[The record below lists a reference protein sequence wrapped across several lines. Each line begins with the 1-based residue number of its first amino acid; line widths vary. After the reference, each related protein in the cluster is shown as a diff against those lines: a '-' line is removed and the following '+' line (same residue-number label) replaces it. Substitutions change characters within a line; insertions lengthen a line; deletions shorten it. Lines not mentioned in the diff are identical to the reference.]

1 MINRLTYTIIDC
13 LLGPKESI
21 TITSNNKSFQL
32 LIDNFRQIPD
42 ILTSYTHV
50 KLYDGDNLI
59 EEFTSQYFPN
69 KEEIKEELL
78 FSILTATVC
87 QLRSKKE
94 YDIIES
100 LYNNLLKYDLI
111 HSIEDFKAGKVI
123 KGSIE
128 EALIY
133 WIWRALVQHK
143 SIKNPIPMTKED
155 ISKLF
160 EAEDNSHKHI
170 AF

>member
-78 FSILTATVC
+78 FSILTGTVC

-111 HSIEDFKAGKVI
+111 HSIEDFKAGKVV

-128 EALIY
+128 ETLIY
-133 WIWRALVQHK
+133 WIWRALVQAK
-143 SIKNPIPMTKED
+143 ATNNDSTMSENEIRA
-155 ISKLF
+155 LF
-160 EAEDNSHKHI
+160 EAGNENMP
-170 AF
+170 F

>member
-78 FSILTATVC
+78 LSILTATVC

-100 LYNNLLKYDLI
+100 LYNNLLKCDLI

-133 WIWRALVQHK
+133 WIWRALVQAK
-143 SIKNPIPMTKED
+143 ATNNDSTMSENEIRA
-155 ISKLF
+155 LF
-160 EAEDNSHKHI
+160 EAGNENMP
-170 AF
+170 F

>member
-1 MINRLTYTIIDC
+1 MINRLTYTVIDC
-13 LLGPKESI
+13 YWGPKESI

-32 LIDNFRQIPD
+32 LIDKFRQSSCTS
-42 ILTSYTHV
+42 TSYTHV
-50 KLYDGDNLI
+50 ELYDGDNLI
-59 EEFTSQYFPN
+59 EEFTSQYIPN

-78 FSILTATVC
+78 LSILTATVC

-100 LYNNLLKYDLI
+100 LYNNLLKCDLI

-160 EAEDNSHKHI
+160 EAKDNSHKHI
-170 AF
+170 TF

>member
-1 MINRLTYTIIDC
+1 MINRLTYTVIDC
-13 LLGPKESI
+13 YWGPKESI

-32 LIDNFRQIPD
+32 LIDKFRQSPCTS
-42 ILTSYTHV
+42 TSYTHV
-50 KLYDGDNLI
+50 ELYDGDNLI
-59 EEFTSQYFPN
+59 EEFTSQYIPN

-87 QLRSKKE
+87 ELRSKKE
-94 YDIIES
+94 YNIIES
-100 LYNNLLKYDLI
+100 LYNDMLRCDLI

-123 KGSIE
+123 EGSME

-133 WIWRALVQHK
+133 WIWRALVQHE
-143 SIKNPIPMTKED
+143 SIKNPISMTKEE

-160 EAEDNSHKHI
+160 EAKDNSHKHI
-170 AF
+170 TF

>member
-1 MINRLTYTIIDC
+1 MINRLTYTVIDC
-13 LLGPKESI
+13 YWGPKESI

-59 EEFTSQYFPN
+59 EEFTSQYIPN

-78 FSILTATVC
+78 LNILTATVC

-100 LYNNLLKYDLI
+100 LYNNLLKCDLI

-133 WIWRALVQHK
+133 WIWRALVQAK
-143 SIKNPIPMTKED
+143 ATNNDSTMSENEIRA
-155 ISKLF
+155 LF
-160 EAEDNSHKHI
+160 EAGNENMP
-170 AF
+170 F

>member
-1 MINRLTYTIIDC
+1 MEMSEKEQIFGILCGTVDR
-13 LLGPKESI
+13 LLG
-21 TITSNNKSFQL
+21 
-32 LIDNFRQIPD
+32 
-42 ILTSYTHV
+42 
-50 KLYDGDNLI
+50 
-59 EEFTSQYFPN
+59 
-69 KEEIKEELL
+69 
-78 FSILTATVC
+78 
-87 QLRSKKE
+87 KKE
-94 YDIIES
+94 YEIITS
-100 LYNNLLKYDLI
+100 LYDNLLKYKLI

-155 ISKLF
+155 ISKLY

>member
-1 MINRLTYTIIDC
+1 MVNRLIYTAIDC
-13 LLGPKESI
+13 YWGPKESI

-32 LIDNFRQIPD
+32 LIDKFRQSPCTS
-42 ILTSYTHV
+42 TSYTHV
-50 KLYDGDNLI
+50 ELYDGDNLI
-59 EEFTSQYFPN
+59 EEFTSQYIPN

-78 FSILTATVC
+78 LSILTATVC

-100 LYNNLLKYDLI
+100 LYNNLLKYNLI

-123 KGSIE
+123 KDSIE

-133 WIWRALVQHK
+133 WIWRALVQAK
-143 SIKNPIPMTKED
+143 AKNDDTTMTEEEILKLFGAEDDSRED
-155 ISKLF
+155 I
-160 EAEDNSHKHI
+160 

>member
-1 MINRLTYTIIDC
+1 MINRLTYTVIDC
-13 LLGPKESI
+13 YWGPKESI

-100 LYNNLLKYDLI
+100 LYNNLLKCDLI

-123 KGSIE
+123 QGSIE

-133 WIWRALVQHK
+133 WIWRALVQANATNND
-143 SIKNPIPMTKED
+143 STMSENEIRA
-155 ISKLF
+155 LF
-160 EAEDNSHKHI
+160 EAGNENMP
-170 AF
+170 F

>member
-1 MINRLTYTIIDC
+1 M
-13 LLGPKESI
+13 GPKESI

-123 KGSIE
+123 KGSME

-133 WIWRALVQHK
+133 WIWRALVQAK
-143 SIKNPIPMTKED
+143 ATNNDSTMSENEIRA
-155 ISKLF
+155 LF
-160 EAEDNSHKHI
+160 EAGNENMP
-170 AF
+170 F

>member
-1 MINRLTYTIIDC
+1 MINRLTYTVIDC
-13 LLGPKESI
+13 YWGPKESI

-32 LIDNFRQIPD
+32 LIDKFRQIPD

-100 LYNNLLKYDLI
+100 LYNNLLKCDLI

-133 WIWRALVQHK
+133 WIWRALVQAK
-143 SIKNPIPMTKED
+143 ATNNDSTMSENEIRA
-155 ISKLF
+155 LF
-160 EAEDNSHKHI
+160 EAGNENMP
-170 AF
+170 F

>member
-1 MINRLTYTIIDC
+1 MVNRLTYTAIDC
-13 LLGPKESI
+13 YWGPKESI
-21 TITSNNKSFQL
+21 TIASNNKNFQL
-32 LIDNFRQIPD
+32 LIDKFRQSPCTS
-42 ILTSYTHV
+42 TSYTHV
-50 KLYDGDNLI
+50 ELYDGDNLM
-59 EEFTSQYFPN
+59 EEFTSQYIPN

-78 FSILTATVC
+78 FSILTETVC

-100 LYNNLLKYDLI
+100 LYNNLLKYDFI

-123 KGSIE
+123 KGSME

-133 WIWRALVQHK
+133 WIWRALVQAK
-143 SIKNPIPMTKED
+143 TNDNDSPMTEEE
-155 ISKLF
+155 ILKLF
-160 EAEDNSHKHI
+160 GAEDSSREDT

>member
-1 MINRLTYTIIDC
+1 M
-13 LLGPKESI
+13 E
-21 TITSNNKSFQL
+21 
-32 LIDNFRQIPD
+32 
-42 ILTSYTHV
+42 
-50 KLYDGDNLI
+50 LYDGDNLI
-59 EEFTSQYFPN
+59 EEFTSQYIPN

-78 FSILTATVC
+78 LSILTATVC

-100 LYNNLLKYDLI
+100 LYNNLLKCDLI

-133 WIWRALVQHK
+133 WIWRALVQAK
-143 SIKNPIPMTKED
+143 ATNNDST
-155 ISKLF
+155 ISENEIRALF
-160 EAEDNSHKHI
+160 EAGNENMP
-170 AF
+170 F